1 MSKQQNE
8 SDYELHLLC
17 ISMREELNTIRFTN
31 GIIFG
36 RSLLNKTDNMID
48 SKDNYILSFV
58 VELNK
63 KK

>member
-17 ISMREELNTIRFTN
+17 RSMREELNTIRFTN
-31 GIIFG
+31 DIIFG
-36 RSLLNKTDNMID
+36 RSLLNKTDTIID